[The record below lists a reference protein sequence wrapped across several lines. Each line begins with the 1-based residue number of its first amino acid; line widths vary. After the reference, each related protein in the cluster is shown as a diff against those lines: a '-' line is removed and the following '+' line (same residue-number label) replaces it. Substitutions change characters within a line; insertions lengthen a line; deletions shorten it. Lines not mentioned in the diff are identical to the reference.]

1 MCMDKPV
8 LDTRGGIPLFHQV
21 AVLLRDRIL
30 SGAHAE
36 GDRLPS
42 EAELCEAY
50 GVSRITAKRALDE
63 LAAEGLVIR
72 ARGRGTVVRRAA
84 GVVPF
89 EVSVD
94 GWIENISRMGEMT
107 TVELLEFDYRRAPQ
121 SVARELELAPET
133 EVQRSIRVR
142 ARDGVPLS
150 WLETWVPADIG
161 RSYTAA
167 DMGTKPLLHLLER
180 AGVKVAA
187 AQQTIT
193 ASLAV
198 PQVAQALKVQTGAA
212 LLDVRR
218 VVRDRAGRPVEYIS
232 ILYRPDLYRFAMN
245 LTRVAGDDGARWAA
259 DNPPTRP
266 AETATG

>member
-1 MCMDKPV
+1 MDKAV

-21 AVLLRDRIL
+21 AVLLRDQIL
-30 SGAHAE
+30 SGVHAE

-42 EAELCEAY
+42 EAEICEAF

-63 LAAEGLVIR
+63 LAAEGLVVR
-72 ARGRGTVVRRAA
+72 SRGRGTLVQRDAT
-84 GVVPF
+84 VVPF

-121 SVARELELAPET
+121 TVARELEIAPDT

-150 WLETWVPADIG
+150 WLETWVPAQIG
-161 RSYTAA
+161 RSYTAE
-167 DMGTKPLLHLLER
+167 DMGAMPLLHLLER

-193 ASLAV
+193 AALAA
-198 PQVAQALKVQTGAA
+198 PHVAQALGVQAGAA

-245 LTRVAGDDGARWAA
+245 LTRVAGDGGARWKA
-259 DNPPTRP
+259 DSPPASP
-266 AETATG
+266 AETAPG